1 MYALEACR
9 LNCLWSKHFVFGYVG
24 CNTAPFLKL
33 LTGSANQGQSQY
45 FQSKSEIHS
54 VVSHSLQPC
63 GLYHPWNSP
72 GQKVGSLSLLQG
84 IFPIQGLNPSFLHCR
99 QILYQLSY
107 RGSPRILEWVA
118 YPFFSRSSQPRSW
131 NRDTCIAGRFFT
143 NWAIR
148 EALIQED
155 PINSLF

>member
-72 GQKVGSLSLLQG
+72 GQNTGVGSLSLLQG
-84 IFPIQGLNPSFLHCR
+84 IFPIRNWTWVSCIAGDSLPAELQGKPKNIGVGSLSLLQQIFPTQELKQGHLHCR

-107 RGSPRILEWVA
+107 QRRPNTSKV
-118 YPFFSRSSQPRSW
+118 
-131 NRDTCIAGRFFT
+131 T
-143 NWAIR
+143 
-148 EALIQED
+148 
-155 PINSLF
+155 